1 MHRFLFVLLLVLLT
15 LPSLAYTH
23 RYGNNMECLHI
34 NKGGTDEYYFCGAQY
49 HSCAGDKANGYDDR
63 VVYTSGVYINF
74 DYKHWVCCGG
84 TDSAPGVFKQLNGPG
99 GGENT
104 LDDTED
110 GLKWQ
115 NVGKGK
121 IPYIEKTVT
130 VDIEGGGQCTYEAR
144 FDACGTELTKPCTE
158 PTGCTDGLVLRNGV
172 CTEPCVGDTDF
183 ESKTSNKCVE
193 CSTTLYQGSAF
204 VTVDNDTEETGIVS
218 SIKKKADGTVESKKY
233 ANGSYCLKCNKNTH
247 FFDGV
252 TNQCVEK
259 KELKNVDHV
268 AMAKCGMCNNK
279 ESFEK
284 CIRCFSGD
292 DTSGCK
298 AGNENECFFQD

>member
-1 MHRFLFVLLLVLLT
+1 MKSRDKMHRFLFVLLLVLLT

-34 NKGGTDEYYFCGAQY
+34 NKGGADEYYFCGAQY
-49 HSCAGDKANGYDDR
+49 HSCAGDKANGYDER

-84 TDSAPGVFKQLNGPG
+84 TDSDQGVFKQLNGPG
-99 GGENT
+99 DGENR

-110 GLKWQ
+110 GLQWQ

-158 PTGCTDGLVLRNGV
+158 PTGCADGLILRNGV

-204 VTVDNDTEETGIVS
+204 VTDIVS
-218 SIKKKADGTVESKKY
+218 SIKKNADGTVESEKHT
-233 ANGSYCLKCNKNTH
+233 NGSYCLKCNKNTH

-252 TNQCVEK
+252 SSQCVEK
-259 KELKNVDHV
+259 NELTNVNHV

-279 ESFEK
+279 NSFK
-284 CIRCFSGD
+284 GCIECFSIKN
-292 DTSGCK
+292 TSTCK
-298 AGNENECFFQD
+298 EKYNKECFFQD